1 MLFIEVNLNKSDNE
15 IAPNQFVVRNVTK
28 YSGLSHNITSLN
40 ASVTGLVIT
49 VSFILTEYWKFLRI
63 FPTDFSLGLVCVYD
77 LDLPRILY
85 FSRCGRGG
93 YVVGD

>member
-63 FPTDFSLGLVCVYD
+63 YPEPFIFPDVVAEAVWLVID
-77 LDLPRILY
+77 ELP
-85 FSRCGRGG
+85 GG
-93 YVVGD
+93 V